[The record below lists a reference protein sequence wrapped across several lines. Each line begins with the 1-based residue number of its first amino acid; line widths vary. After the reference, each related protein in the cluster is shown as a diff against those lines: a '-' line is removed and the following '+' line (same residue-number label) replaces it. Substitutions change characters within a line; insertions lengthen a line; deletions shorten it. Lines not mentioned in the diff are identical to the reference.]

1 MGFKEGN
8 NMAVKVYST
17 PSCPWCTVAKNYLA
31 SKNVQFEDIDVSRNR
46 EAAMEMIQKSGQR
59 GVPVLDINGSIVVGF
74 DQATIDT
81 LIRS

>member
-1 MGFKEGN
+1 
-8 NMAVKVYST
+8 MAIKVYST

-31 SKNVQFEDIDVSRNR
+31 SKNVQFEDVDVSRNR
-46 EAAMEMIQKSGQR
+46 EAAMEMVQKSGQR

-74 DQATIDT
+74 DQATIDM